1 MLNKIKEFF
10 RKDLEEETFSQR
22 WPRIKYGIIIGI
34 IGALFYATI
43 AATINIISYPE
54 LHLTVNWTS
63 AITTWVIVSLA
74 MVIAGFIVAW
84 PTDEVKAIV
93 GGGVTLTF
101 LLLLV
106 NTIMFIS
113 QNVTN
118 QSYFQVLV
126 ASLPMVGVIVLLALA
141 LRQGINKAAAAEK
154 EESQLAK
161 RNALVKIFSIVILL
175 GMIGGLF
182 SRFDGSA
189 VTMLQSLSERLQT
202 ADTSGTSRVKFP
214 SNVLEDVQSRFGQ
227 EYSLYIRSAAGT
239 IGALDV
245 TISFVDGYTIT
256 CQIPTVSGSYVFID
270 ACSEGNQVK

>member
-10 RKDLEEETFSQR
+10 RKDWEEETFQQR
-22 WPRIKYGIIIGI
+22 WPRIKYGILIGV
-34 IGALFYATI
+34 IGALFYAI
-43 AATINIISYPE
+43 VAATINIISYPQ
-54 LHLTVNWTS
+54 LHLTLNWSS
-63 AITTWVIVSLA
+63 AITTWVIVTLA
-74 MVIAGFIVAW
+74 MVIAGFIVGW
-84 PTDEVKAIV
+84 PTEEVKAIV

-141 LRQGINKAAAAEK
+141 LRKGINKASAAEK
-154 EESQLAK
+154 EESRPNK
-161 RNALVKIFSIVILL
+161 RKTLVNIFSIVILL
-175 GMIGGLF
+175 GVIGGLF

-189 VTMLQSLSERLQT
+189 VTMLQSLNERLQN
-202 ADTSGTSRVKFP
+202 ADTSGTTKVKFP
-214 SNVLEDVQSRFGQ
+214 SNVLEDVQKHFGQ
-227 EYSLYIRSAAGT
+227 EYGLYIRSAAGT

-245 TISFVDGYTIT
+245 TISFNDGYTLT
-256 CQIPTVSGSYVFID
+256 CQVPTVSGSYVFID
-270 ACSEGNQVK
+270 ACSEGNRVK

>member
-1 MLNKIKEFF
+1 MLDKIKEFL
-10 RKDLEEETFSQR
+10 RKDLEEETFQQR
-22 WPRIKYGIIIGI
+22 WPRIKFGILIAVV
-34 IGALFYATI
+34 GALFYAII
-43 AATINIISYPE
+43 ASTINIISYPE

-63 AITTWVIVSLA
+63 AITTWVIVSVA

-141 LRQGINKAAAAEK
+141 LRQGINKASAAEK
-154 EESQLAK
+154 EEFQPKK
-161 RNALVKIFSIVILL
+161 RKALVKIFSVVILL

-189 VTMLQSLSERLQT
+189 VTMLQSLNERLQT
-202 ADTSGTSRVKFP
+202 ADTSGTSKVKFP
-214 SNVLEDVQSRFGQ
+214 SNILEDVQNRFGQ
-227 EYSLYIRSAAGT
+227 EYGLYIRSAAGT

-270 ACSEGNQVK
+270 ACSEGNRVK

>member
-10 RKDLEEETFSQR
+10 VKDWQEETFEQR
-22 WPRIKYGIIIGI
+22 WPRIKYGLIFGVV
-34 IGALFYATI
+34 GALFYAVV

-63 AITTWVIVSLA
+63 AINIWVTVSLA
-74 MVIAGFIVAW
+74 LVIAGFIVGW
-84 PTDEVKAIV
+84 PTEEVKAIV

-101 LLLLV
+101 LLLV
-106 NTIMFIS
+106 INTIMFIS

-154 EESQLAK
+154 EESKPKK
-161 RNALVKIFSIVILL
+161 RNSLVKIFSIVIAL
-175 GMIGGLF
+175 GTIGGLF

-189 VTMLQSLSERLQT
+189 VTMLESLNERLQT
-202 ADTSGTSRVKFP
+202 ADTSGTTKVEFP
-214 SNVLEDVQSRFGQ
+214 SNVLQDVQSHYGQ
-227 EYSLYIRSAAGT
+227 EFGLYIRSATGT

-245 TISFVDGYTIT
+245 TISFADGYTLT

-270 ACSEGNQVK
+270 ACSEGNRVR

>member
-1 MLNKIKEFF
+1 MLKNIKEFF
-10 RKDLEEETFSQR
+10 RKDWEEETLQQR
-22 WPRIKYGIIIGI
+22 WPRIKYGIIIGVV
-34 IGALFYATI
+34 GALFYAVI

-54 LHLTVNWTS
+54 LHLTLNWSS

-74 MVIAGFIVAW
+74 MVRAGFIVGW
-84 PTDEVKAIV
+84 PTEEVKAIV

-126 ASLPMVGVIVLLALA
+126 ASLPMVGVIVLMALA

-154 EESQLAK
+154 EESRPAK
-161 RNALVKIFSIVILL
+161 RNALAKIFSIVILL
-175 GMIGGLF
+175 GIIGGLF

-189 VTMLQSLSERLQT
+189 VTMLKSLNERLQT
-202 ADTSGTSRVKFP
+202 ADASGASMVKFP
-214 SNVLEDVQSRFGQ
+214 SNVLDDVQSRYGQ
-227 EYSLYIRSAAGT
+227 EFGLYIRSAAGT

-245 TISFVDGYTIT
+245 TISFADGYTVT
-256 CQIPTVSGSYVFID
+256 CQIPTTSGSYVFID
-270 ACSEGNQVK
+270 ACSEGNRVK